1 MEGWNVNQKK
11 SRATT
16 TTNLPFEMSWILKL
30 LNVVVISDDNLI
42 CFMFKYLQNK
52 TIFKSRNFLPYL
64 VLPN

>member
-16 TTNLPFEMSWILKL
+16 TTNLPFEMSWVLKL

-42 CFMFKYLQNK
+42 CFLSFRARFFH
-52 TIFKSRNFLPYL
+52 TVSCG
-64 VLPN
+64 